1 MSGYCRTGSWRGRS
15 SAWLRLPR
23 RIKLAGLAQIAQ
35 AVLVALKPHVDV
47 GIDRGLVDDPGAD
60 FDVDSI
66 LLAAV
71 DQAMAVA
78 AVGLEARGV
87 AGFQHG
93 LAVVLAQ
100 DDFAFE
106 DED

>member
-1 MSGYCRTGSWRGRS
+1 MSGCCRTGSWRGRS

-23 RIKLAGLAQIAQ
+23 RIKLAGLVHVAQ

-60 FDVDSI
+60 FDVQNV
-66 LLAAV
+66 LAAAV

-87 AGFQHG
+87 AGLEHG
-93 LAVVLAQ
+93 LAVVILAQ
-100 DDFAFE
+100 DDF
-106 DED
+106 